1 MEIGTHAFPVYR
13 KRMLAEA
20 GDPSD
25 PIERMLM
32 EQLAL
37 AHFSIGKLRIRRSCV
52 VNTPKMALTY
62 SGSATRLLGKFRRCT
77 LATEDFRGKRAART
91 ERRDS
96 VPHDSSA
103 ALDKVNGHVRPT
115 GVGNEKTPVGAT

>member
-20 GDPSD
+20 GEPSD
-25 PIERMLM
+25 PIERMLI
-32 EQLAL
+32 EQLTL

-103 ALDKVNGHVRPT
+103 ALDKVNGHARPT